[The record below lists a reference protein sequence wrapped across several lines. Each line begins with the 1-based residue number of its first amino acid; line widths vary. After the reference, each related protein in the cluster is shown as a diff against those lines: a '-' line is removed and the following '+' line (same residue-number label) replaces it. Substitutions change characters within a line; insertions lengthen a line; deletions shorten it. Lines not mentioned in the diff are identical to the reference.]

1 MPPEPPVTR
10 ATRGFSMVVL
20 TGSSLM
26 WTMRPYKHNM
36 NASSTC
42 HRERGRLR
50 APGVVLGGSEEV
62 LELAVP
68 ELVGGAADAQQPGL
82 AGPVEE
88 RPQPQREQ
96 AAYGGDDQ
104 TDHGAAPGDRAEGQA
119 EGHTAGETEGD
130 TDDGVAVE
138 GLTRVGQL
146 HVLAPAAGGDPEG
159 DAEHERQREGAG
171 DPHGQWQRAGV
182 GEPQRRQAGERTA
195 QAETEQGDGVGT
207 DRLRHGHALGAPPP
221 GGGHP
226 DERTEHQP

>member
-50 APGVVLGGSEEV
+50 APGAVLGGSEEV

-68 ELVGGAADAQQPGL
+68 ELVGGAVVVLQPGL

-119 EGHTAGETEGD
+119 AGHTANEHTGHRRADALVQDEHQERRHAAGETEGD

-195 QAETEQGDGVGT
+195 QAE
-207 DRLRHGHALGAPPP
+207 
-221 GGGHP
+221 
-226 DERTEHQP
+226 